1 MPLFSYICRDR
12 NGNKQEGAI
21 EANDKRG
28 AVMLL
33 EQQGL
38 VPVAIKEKS
47 PHLSQQSVNIQD
59 SSSAPKKLL
68 SLFRKKTPSMNTR
81 EVLNF
86 TSELSDLLASG
97 MKLGTALNIL
107 AQRKTNSATDIII
120 ATLRDEIIR
129 GKSLSAAMGQFKET
143 FAPLYVSLVQAGEAG
158 GNLSEVMQRVVKHYE
173 RLQEVREKIVMAMVY
188 PSIVIL
194 VGLGTLVFSM
204 VFVIPKFAL
213 IFKDLNA
220 TLPLP
225 TRMLMAMSHGLMD
238 YGLILLAALVLMV
251 MFIKRYLNTDAGRTF
266 WHSLQLRLPI
276 VRNVVTANAFT
287 QFAYTL
293 GMLVSNGVAI
303 LDALRIVEKTIQNT
317 VIAAEIKN
325 ARERVTDGTTISGP
339 LSAGKIFPQMLTDM
353 LAIGEETGDMAGALS
368 HIARRYEQ
376 LLDKNIKVLTTLL
389 EPILIVL
396 IAGMVGFVAI
406 SILMAVFDLT
416 SGLHA

>member
-1 MPLFSYICRDR
+1 MPIFTYICRDR
-12 NGNKQEGAI
+12 NGNKQEGSI
-21 EANDKRG
+21 EASDKRS
-28 AVMLL
+28 AITLL

-38 VPVAIKEKS
+38 IPVSINEKTA
-47 PHLSQQSVNIQD
+47 QIAVDNA
-59 SSSAPKKLL
+59 SASFRNKLA
-68 SLFRKKTPSMNTR
+68 SLFGKSTPKMGAK

-86 TSELSDLLASG
+86 TSEMSDLLASG

-107 AQRKTNSATDIII
+107 AQRNTGDAADVIIK
-120 ATLRDEIIR
+120 TLRDDIIQ
-129 GKSLSAAMGQFKET
+129 GKSLSASMSQFRET
-143 FAPLYVSLVQAGEAG
+143 FSPLYISLVQAGEAG

-173 RLQEVREKIVMAMVY
+173 RMQEVREKIVMAMVY
-188 PSIVIL
+188 PAIVIL
-194 VGLGTLVFSM
+194 VGISTLIFSM

-225 TRMLMAMSHGLMD
+225 TRILMAISHGIMD
-238 YGLILLAALVLMV
+238 YGWLLLTFIILVTIFV
-251 MFIKRYLNTDAGRTF
+251 KRYLNTDAGRTV
-266 WHSLQLRLPI
+266 WHSMQLKLPI
-276 VRNVVTANAFT
+276 IKNVVTANAFT

-303 LDALRIVEKTIQNT
+303 LDALRIVEKTVQNT
-317 VIAAEIKN
+317 IIADEIRN

-339 LSAGKIFPQMLTDM
+339 LAAGKVFPQMLTDM

-376 LLDKNIKVLTTLL
+376 ILDKNIKVLTTLL

>member
-1 MPLFSYICRDR
+1 MATFNYICRDR
-12 NGNKQEGAI
+12 NGKREAGTI
-21 EANDKRG
+21 EANDKRT
-28 AVMLL
+28 AVILL

-38 VPVAIKEKS
+38 IPVSIKES
-47 PHLSQQSVNIQD
+47 ISTQLNSGI
-59 SSSAPKKLL
+59 SAPKL
-68 SLFRKKTPSMNTR
+68 SVVTGWFKKRTPSMSSR
-81 EVLNF
+81 DILNF
-86 TSELSDLLASG
+86 TSELSDLLSSG

-107 AQRKTNSATDIII
+107 AQRKTNDSTDTIIK
-120 ATLRDEIIR
+120 TLRDDIIQ
-129 GKSLSAAMGQFKET
+129 GKSLSSSMAQFKET
-143 FAPLYVSLVQAGEAG
+143 FSALYVSLVQAGEAG
-158 GNLSEVMQRVVKHYE
+158 GNLAEVMQRIVKHYE
-173 RLQEVREKIVMAMVY
+173 RIQEVREKIVMAMVY
-188 PSIVIL
+188 PVIVIL
-194 VGLGTLVFSM
+194 VGISTLVFSM

-225 TRMLMAMSHGLMD
+225 TRILMAMSHIMID
-238 YGLILLAALVLMV
+238 YGWAIAAAILLIVV
-251 MFIKRYLNTDAGRTF
+251 MIKRYLNTESGRHF
-266 WHSLQLRLPI
+266 WHSLQLKLPV

-293 GMLVSNGVAI
+293 GMLISNGVAI
-303 LDALRIVEKTIQNT
+303 LDALRIVERTVQNT
-317 VIAAEIKN
+317 IIAAEIKN

-339 LSAGKIFPQMLTDM
+339 LAAGKVFPQMLTDM
-353 LAIGEETGDMAGALS
+353 LAIGEETGDMAGALT

-376 LLDKNIKVLTTLL
+376 MLDKNIKVLTTLL